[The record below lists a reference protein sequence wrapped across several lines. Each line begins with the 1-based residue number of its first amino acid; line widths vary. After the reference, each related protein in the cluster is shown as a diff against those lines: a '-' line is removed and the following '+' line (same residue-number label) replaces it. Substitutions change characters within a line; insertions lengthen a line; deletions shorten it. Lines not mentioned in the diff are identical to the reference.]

1 MSVDWLS
8 LKADY
13 FEPVGREV
21 FEAYLRGHGFEAG
34 RADEIG
40 SLSYARGDCRLRLH
54 YYVEERP
61 RYSPMVSIGLLGG
74 AASRP
79 ALHEI
84 GLWYAVP
91 PGGEVRDYGLWL
103 FSDPDELRRALTRI
117 RDEVVEVYAR
127 PLWENPERLARLIE
141 RREREFIAERRAEA
155 SGQRRAEAE
164 QAFKSQDYG
173 KAAALYGQMDDS
185 ELSPAERKRYEMSK
199 RHLT

>member
-1 MSVDWLS
+1 MSGDWLS

-13 FEPVGREV
+13 FETVGGEV
-21 FEAYLRGHGFEAG
+21 FEAYLRRHGFEAG

-40 SLSYARGDCRLRLH
+40 SLSYDRGYCRLRLH

-61 RYSPMVSIGLLGG
+61 RYSPMVSIGLPGG
-74 AASRP
+74 AAG
-79 ALHEI
+79 LHEI

-91 PGGEVRDYGLWL
+91 QGSEVRDYGLWR
-103 FSDPDELRRALTRI
+103 FSDPEELRRVLTRI

-127 PLWENPERLARLIE
+127 PLWENPERLAVLIE
-141 RREREFIAERRAEA
+141 SREREYVNEREAEA
-155 SGQRRAEAE
+155 SGRRKTEAE
-164 QAFKSQDYG
+164 QAFKSHDYRT
-173 KAAALYGQMDDS
+173 AAALYGQMNES

>member
-1 MSVDWLS
+1 MSVDWLA

-13 FEPVGREV
+13 FETIGGEV
-21 FEAYLRGHGFEAG
+21 FEAYLRRHGFAAG
-34 RADEIG
+34 RADEAG
-40 SLSYARGDCRLRLH
+40 SLSYERGDCRLRIH

-74 AASRP
+74 AALRP

-91 PGGEVRDYGLWL
+91 QGSEARDYGLWL
-103 FSDPDELRRALTRI
+103 FSDPEELRRVLTRI

-127 PLWENPERLARLIE
+127 PLWENPELLARLIE
-141 RREREFIAERRAEA
+141 RRDREFTAERKAEA
-155 SGQRRAEAE
+155 SEKRKSEAE
-164 QAFKSQDYG
+164 QAFKSHDYRT
-173 KAAALYGQMDDS
+173 AVALSGQLDDS
-185 ELSPAERKRYEMSK
+185 ELSPAERKRFEMSK